1 MLATGGEAMS
11 KELLSQLSEPF
22 PQSALKQRQGGQ
34 GRAFTYVEGHTVI
47 HRLNA
52 CLPDGWSFTVKST
65 DLKPWGTTQRGA
77 AQWLVLATVELT
89 IPGLGTR
96 GHVGV
101 QVVSEGAGEDLFKG
115 AVTDGLK
122 KAATLFG
129 VALELYGHDYEAGE
143 VAAPAQRQTQPPP
156 QRQQQAQP
164 ASTVQQAPAP
174 ASERVAGGATKK
186 QIGKLRV
193 QASQAGHNDDN
204 LHGQLWARYRLEHLD
219 QLDSKRASDLIDRY
233 IKLDFID
240 VPADN
245 PRQVQ
250 RHDPVQARASGMDV
264 PEEPAYLR
272 EAPGQ
277 DSWTR

>member
-1 MLATGGEAMS
+1 MS

-22 PQSALKQRQGGQ
+22 PASALKQRQGGQ

-129 VALELYGHDYEAGE
+129 VALELYGPDYEAGE
-143 VAAPAQRQTQPPP
+143 VAAPVQRQPSP
-156 QRQQQAQP
+156 QRQQQPHPTSNGPPPQN
-164 ASTVQQAPAP
+164 S
-174 ASERVAGGATKK
+174 GGGMTEK
-186 QIGKLRV
+186 QGKYLWV
-193 QASQAGHNDDN
+193 LANQAGHDDAM
-204 LHGQLWARYRLEHLD
+204 LHGQLWARFRLEHVD
-219 QLDSKRASDLIDRY
+219 QMDKQQTSKFIDFYKNR
-233 IKLDFID
+233 DFID
-240 VPADN
+240 EEADN
-245 PRQVQ
+245 PRSVQ

-272 EAPGQ
+272 EAPGNDQ
-277 DSWTR
+277 WSR